1 MKCYNY
7 KKRNKNI
14 EIRKKSR
21 IEIILIIITIILS
34 ISQIFGLI
42 YPIFSN
48 LYSSVDKFLRKIN
61 MVLITLTLLLLIIC
75 ISFFVIRLI
84 LEYLYLKKDK
94 FLNTSFNKFFLK
106 NILFV
111 VIVFLF
117 LLHVAMSFSLY
128 FFYKISIYDICLAIM
143 ILIPSVLCIFAY
155 EYIKIK
161 EKYRRCKYNLFN
173 RSIKFIASSK
183 LLLFSIIFYAFII
196 NTMLCEKNYT
206 LPNEFYNLENKLSIE
221 EKIKNDDEIK
231 NRLIIEKLLDKIGI
245 DITYEEIENEKNKLI
260 EKYSNNNKEINSMLS
275 EDGHIRKDIN
285 YIKNSIKEEQYK
297 KECLSQKELDINKTI
312 EHINTFNKNYTDL
325 KLELQELKIE
335 NKLLNKKI
343 EDLQEENTQLKN
355 NLDKFL
361 TEKFSINEKIR
372 EKQNQ
377 LKNKDL
383 SIRQNQKNNNRKH

>member
-34 ISQIFGLI
+34 ISQIFGVI

-61 MVLITLTLLLLIIC
+61 MVLITLTLILLIIC

-128 FFYKISIYDICLAIM
+128 FFYKILPFQS
-143 ILIPSVLCIFAY
+143 
-155 EYIKIK
+155 KIT
-161 EKYRRCKYNLFN
+161 KYYV
-173 RSIKFIASSK
+173 
-183 LLLFSIIFYAFII
+183 
-196 NTMLCEKNYT
+196 
-206 LPNEFYNLENKLSIE
+206 
-221 EKIKNDDEIK
+221 
-231 NRLIIEKLLDKIGI
+231 
-245 DITYEEIENEKNKLI
+245 
-260 EKYSNNNKEINSMLS
+260 
-275 EDGHIRKDIN
+275 
-285 YIKNSIKEEQYK
+285 
-297 KECLSQKELDINKTI
+297 
-312 EHINTFNKNYTDL
+312 
-325 KLELQELKIE
+325 
-335 NKLLNKKI
+335 
-343 EDLQEENTQLKN
+343 
-355 NLDKFL
+355 
-361 TEKFSINEKIR
+361 
-372 EKQNQ
+372 
-377 LKNKDL
+377 
-383 SIRQNQKNNNRKH
+383 